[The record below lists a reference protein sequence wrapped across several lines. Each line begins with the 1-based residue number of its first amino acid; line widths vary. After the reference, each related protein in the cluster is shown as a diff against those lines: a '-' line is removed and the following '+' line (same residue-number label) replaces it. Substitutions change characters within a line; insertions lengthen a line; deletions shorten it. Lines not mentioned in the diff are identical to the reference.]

1 MKLHLFLKAV
11 IFKVWLPDDQI
22 QNHFDS
28 QVCEEIL
35 GCGAWK
41 SELNKQPL

>member
-11 IFKVWLPDDQI
+11 IFKVWLPDHQI

-35 GCGAWK
+35 PWVWGL
-41 SELNKQPL
+41 EI